1 MCLFDCQRASLGTK
15 EAVKVQPHQCVESY
29 LHATCRDL
37 HAEFEFGSWPGT
49 KAETQLLASL
59 ISTLSDESA
68 RGWRVQGQ
76 CRMLIM
82 RMAKCGQML
91 FVGPE
96 KTAGPAP

>member
-59 ISTLSDESA
+59 ISTLSEERA
-68 RGWRVQGQ
+68 RLARSRTMPHANYAYGKMWPNVV
-76 CRMLIM
+76 CE
-82 RMAKCGQML
+82 
-91 FVGPE
+91 P
-96 KTAGPAP
+96 